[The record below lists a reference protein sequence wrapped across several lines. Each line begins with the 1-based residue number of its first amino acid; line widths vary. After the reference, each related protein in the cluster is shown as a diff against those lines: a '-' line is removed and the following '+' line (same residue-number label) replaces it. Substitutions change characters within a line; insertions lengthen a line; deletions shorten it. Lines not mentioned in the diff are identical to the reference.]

1 MAIKHEG
8 VVGRTDIYKIDPEH
22 IKVVDG
28 WNPRSSFGDDLDQ
41 ELKDSIVENGVLVPL
56 RVKRTQDNQ
65 FELVDGER
73 RLRAVR
79 LAVEEGAE
87 IAFVPCIVERK
98 AISQTE
104 ALFVSLLTNEGKR
117 LAPSEEGEAY
127 QRLINWGI
135 SAEKIAKR
143 VGKSIGTIYNRLK
156 LVDGSEELK
165 EAVDNKEVSIQ
176 DAKKI
181 VENSDGDI
189 QKQEEHLEEAKKQK
203 AERKSQPR
211 RSKKSVDVEDMQD
224 IITEK
229 VEEYK
234 KSDDEAE
241 KQYCVGYVQALALV
255 LGIDDPFDEEEEE
268 SVDSDL
274 IDAE

>member
-8 VVGRTDIYKIDPEH
+8 VVGRTDIYKINPEH
-22 IKVVDG
+22 IKVVEG
-28 WNPRSSFGDDLDQ
+28 WNPRSSFGDELDQ
-41 ELKDSIVENGVLVPL
+41 ELKESIVENGVLVPL
-56 RVKRTQDNQ
+56 RVKRTQDNE

-127 QRLINWGI
+127 QRLVNWGI

-165 EAVDNKEVSIQ
+165 NAVDNKDVSIQ

-189 QKQEEHLEEAKKQK
+189 QKQEEHLEEAKRQKQ
-203 AERKSQPR
+203 ERKSQPK
-211 RSKKSVDVEDMQD
+211 RSKKSIDVEDMQD
-224 IITEK
+224 IISEK
-229 VEEYK
+229 MEEYK
-234 KSDDEAE
+234 SSKDETT
-241 KQYCVGYVQALALV
+241 KQYYMGYVQALALV
-255 LGIDDPFDEEEEE
+255 LDVDDPFVESSEEIPESDLVDEE
-268 SVDSDL
+268 
-274 IDAE
+274 